1 MVFHAKDY
9 FTEFT
14 YSKGI
19 FYAIVLLYT
28 ISCSIVVT
36 LEPYLLPEY
45 CHDKPERTTIDYP
58 NPLYEMTPCK
68 YRRLPQLLFL
78 TPMECAFGRRL
89 VMSVLLGGLIGWER
103 RQADRPAGI
112 RTMSLVSLGS
122 CLFTINSAFAFLDGP
137 MTWDASRISAAIPS
151 GVGFLGAGLI
161 FKEAEKDSESGT
173 VTHIV
178 HGLTTSASLWL
189 SSAVG
194 VACGGELYFA
204 ATFGVALLLTLL
216 RFGPR
221 AHVEE
226 EYAKTEE
233 SEAHN
238 DVAPGYAAIEIP
250 RGLLNEE
257 GSQLPER
264 DNITETDSLL
274 KKSERLRGGYTVR
287 KRAHLGGIV

>member
-89 VMSVLLGGLIGWER
+89 VMSVLLGEIQFVMSSDDVCESR
-103 RQADRPAGI
+103 V
-112 RTMSLVSLGS
+112 SLVDFWDQRMLSAGS
-122 CLFTINSAFAFLDGP
+122 ALRSTID
-137 MTWDASRISAAIPS
+137 DSR
-151 GVGFLGAGLI
+151 
-161 FKEAEKDSESGT
+161 
-173 VTHIV
+173 
-178 HGLTTSASLWL
+178 
-189 SSAVG
+189 
-194 VACGGELYFA
+194 
-204 ATFGVALLLTLL
+204 
-216 RFGPR
+216 
-221 AHVEE
+221 
-226 EYAKTEE
+226 
-233 SEAHN
+233 
-238 DVAPGYAAIEIP
+238 
-250 RGLLNEE
+250 
-257 GSQLPER
+257 
-264 DNITETDSLL
+264 
-274 KKSERLRGGYTVR
+274 R
-287 KRAHLGGIV
+287 KIYLCT